1 MPSKVEENSQ
11 QVCLD
16 FSFREPTWCSVQDL
30 VGQAQKMLERQFPQV
45 FVSGELD
52 SVKLHSNGHVYF
64 TLKDD
69 KAALPAVMWRSQ
81 MNKLSFAPQNG
92 LHVRVTGRL
101 GLYEP
106 QAKFQLYVDQMT
118 LDGHGEMQRAL
129 EELKRRLQEEGLF
142 AAERKRPLPLLPR
155 RVGIATSLDGAVLR
169 DIARVAKRR
178 GRVSFLVSPCI
189 VQGETAHIHICEAI
203 RKLEPWVDVI
213 IVARGGGSSTDLW
226 AFNHEQVVR
235 TIAACKVPVV
245 SAVGHEVDF
254 TLADFAADVRAP
266 TPSAAAERVVPDFT
280 VLEREQ
286 TDLAVRLQRARQ
298 RLFETARQ
306 RLDVEQTRLSHA
318 TYRLLAQ
325 HRQTMAA
332 WSQQLTKQHPRA
344 QLGRHHQALLQA
356 RATLQQAWHRLFAA
370 QQQGFHSLVATL
382 DALSPLHVMGRGYSV
397 VYTAQG
403 GILMDARTVKTGDSI
418 HLRLHQ
424 GRLDCQ
430 IHACHAPEAE

>member
-16 FSFREPTWCSVQDL
+16 FSFKSTWCSVQDL
-30 VGQAQKMLERQFPQV
+30 VGQAQHMLERHFPQV
-45 FVSGELD
+45 FVTGELD

-69 KAALPAVMWRSQ
+69 RAALPAVMWRSQ
-81 MNKLSFAPQNG
+81 LNKLSFTPQNG
-92 LHVRVTGRL
+92 LHVRITGRL

-142 AAERKRPLPLLPR
+142 ATERKRPLPLLPR

-178 GRVSFLVSPCI
+178 GRVSFLVAPCV
-189 VQGETAHIHICEAI
+189 VQGETAHTHICAAI

-266 TPSAAAERVVPDFT
+266 TPSAAAERVVPDFA
-280 VLEREQ
+280 VLESEQ
-286 TDLAVRLQRARQ
+286 TDLTVRLQRASQ
-298 RLFETARQ
+298 RLLETARQ
-306 RLDVEQTRLSHA
+306 RLDVEQTRLFHA
-318 TYRLLAQ
+318 MHRLLT
-325 HRQTMAA
+325 RQKQTLVVCN
-332 WSQQLTKQHPRA
+332 QQLTQQHPRA
-344 QLGRHHQALLQA
+344 QLGRHQQALLQK
-356 RATLQQAWHRLFAA
+356 RASLQHAWQRIFSANQH
-370 QQQGFHSLVATL
+370 GFHSLVATL
-382 DALSPLHVMGRGYSV
+382 DALSPLQVMGRGYSV

-403 GILMDARTVKTGDSI
+403 GILADSRTVKPGDAI

-424 GRLDCQ
+424 GRLDCHV
-430 IHACHAPEAE
+430 HACHHSETT